1 MLGIER
7 GAFLYGQLKEESRNK
22 MRVENTSDPLLS
34 TNTDCEPA
42 RAEAPIMNPTPVRE
56 GTLPHWR
63 GLISFRPKLLDCLR
77 DYSLAKF
84 STDLIAGLT
93 VGIVALS
100 LSMALGIASE
110 STPAVGIYTAIVAG
124 FVISALSGSKV
135 QIGGPTAAF
144 IPVVVGVMKTYG
156 VDNLIICTLMA
167 GLILVAMGIGR
178 LGVMIKYI
186 PVPVVTGF
194 TAGIAIYIF
203 STQVKDFLGLNVANV
218 PAEFIHKVVFLA
230 KNVGGIHW
238 PSVLVAATTLVFIRL
253 WPAAWGKRVPAS
265 IVAVI
270 LGTIIVSLFHMDVA
284 TIGSRFGENAIPQSL
299 PRPHWPEFDWKTVA
313 HLINP
318 AFTIA
323 LLAAIESLLCAVV
336 ADGMIEDRHDPN
348 TELIA
353 QGAGNMASA
362 LFGGLPATGAI
373 ARTATNIRC
382 GGRTPVAG
390 MFHAVVILLIVLM
403 AAPWAKFIPLPILS
417 AVLVVVALNMGE
429 WHNFARL
436 RRWPKSDALVYIT
449 TFVLTVLADITVAV
463 KWGMVLGAML
473 FIKRVSETTQI
484 TAVDEKKLDLAPE
497 DSIAGKEVPKGVL
510 VYQLSGAF
518 MVGSA
523 DKLENALLR
532 LRQEPEVLILG
543 MRRVLAM
550 DATGLNALEE
560 LHHKLKRRGKYILL
574 SGPHTQPL
582 ITMQND
588 GFIERLGPEN
598 ACENLDTALAR
609 ARQLLEQKKS

>member
-1 MLGIER
+1 MTPDRAHEPP
-7 GAFLYGQLKEESRNK
+7 
-22 MRVENTSDPLLS
+22 DP
-34 TNTDCEPA
+34 P
-42 RAEAPIMNPTPVRE
+42 
-56 GTLPHWR
+56 WR
-63 GLISFRPKLLDCLR
+63 GVVSFRPKLIGCLR
-77 DYSLAKF
+77 DYSTSRF

-124 FVISALSGSKV
+124 FVISVLSGSKV

-167 GLILVAMGIGR
+167 GLILVAMGFGR

-186 PVPVVTGF
+186 PVPVITGF
-194 TAGIAIYIF
+194 TAGIAVYIF
-203 STQVKDFLGLNVANV
+203 STQVKDFLGLNVNGV
-218 PAEFIHKVVFLA
+218 PAEFIHKVAFLA
-230 KNVGGIHW
+230 KNLGSTHW
-238 PSVLVAATTLVFIRL
+238 PSVVLAIAALAFIRF
-253 WPAAWGKRVPAS
+253 WPATWGKRVPAS
-265 IVAVI
+265 IVVVI
-270 LGTIIVSLFHMDVA
+270 LGTVIVSAFHIDVA

-299 PRPHWPEFDWKTVA
+299 PKPHWPEFHWNTVA
-313 HLINP
+313 KLVNP

-353 QGAGNMASA
+353 QGAGNIASA

-382 GGRTPVAG
+382 GGRTPIAG
-390 MFHAVVILLIVLM
+390 MFHAVTILLIVLM

-429 WHNFARL
+429 WQNFARL
-436 RRWPKSDALVYIT
+436 RRWPKSDALVYLT

-484 TAVDEKKLDLAPE
+484 TAVDEKVIDLAPE
-497 DSIAGKEVPKGVL
+497 DSLIGKEVPKGVL

-523 DKLENALLR
+523 DKLENALMR
-532 LRQEPEVLILG
+532 LKQEPEVLILG
-543 MRRVLAM
+543 MRRVMAM

-560 LHHKLKRRGKYILL
+560 LHHKLKRRGKHLVL
-574 SGPHTQPL
+574 SGAHTQPL
-582 ITMQND
+582 LAMQNA

-598 ACENLDTALAR
+598 VCENLDAALTR
-609 ARQLLEQKKS
+609 ARELLKEV